1 VFEQYDLVGEDTER
15 PTYSELARRLG
26 LSTTDVTNELASAR
40 REFRRLV
47 LEALREQCATD
58 EEFDAES
65 RALTG

>member
-1 VFEQYDLVGEDTER
+1 MFEQYDLAGDEAGR
-15 PTYSELARRLG
+15 PNDPDLARRLG
-26 LSTTDVTNELASAR
+26 LSTIDVTNELAAAR